1 MESTE
6 NLIKAVLHIPNQLPT
21 SFYKSTKNYD
31 FINGDITL
39 IELEHWLENG
49 VKEYFKQMA
58 NIITNRELRKREK
71 NIQINSSLNIFACY
85 N

>member
-31 FINGDITL
+31 FINDDITL

-71 NIQINSSLNIFACY
+71 NIQINSS
-85 N
+85 

>member
-6 NLIKAVLHIPNQLPT
+6 NLIKAVLHIPNQLQT

-31 FINGDITL
+31 FINDDITL

-58 NIITNRELRKREK
+58 NITTNRELRKREK
-71 NIQINSSLNIFACY
+71 NIQINSS
-85 N
+85 

>member
-6 NLIKAVLHIPNQLPT
+6 NLIKAVLHILNQLQT

-31 FINGDITL
+31 FINDDITL

-58 NIITNRELRKREK
+58 NIITNRELRKRGK
-71 NIQINSSLNIFACY
+71 NIQINSS
-85 N
+85 